1 MKGYVPQ
8 SGRTA
13 TAGGDFSHQAMM
25 TWDTIAHVKEKHD
38 IPLVVKGVMHGDDA
52 KRCVDAGVDVIY
64 VSNHGGR
71 QLDHTKACVDALPEV
86 AEAVAGRVP
95 VVVDGGFMRG
105 ADVVKGLCLG
115 ANFVGMGRFEG
126 LAMAAGGYAGLMQGL
141 KILEQ
146 EIRISMALLGA
157 SDLAALNASLVER
170 SVPLADPSVLSAFPL
185 IDDY

>member
-1 MKGYVPQ
+1 
-8 SGRTA
+8 
-13 TAGGDFSHQAMM
+13 M

-52 KRCVDAGVDVIY
+52 KRCVEAGDVIY

-105 ADVVKGLCLG
+105 ADVVKGFAWAQTLSAWG
-115 ANFVGMGRFEG
+115 G
-126 LAMAAGGYAGLMQGL
+126 L
-141 KILEQ
+141 
-146 EIRISMALLGA
+146 R
-157 SDLAALNASLVER
+157 DWPWRLAAT
-170 SVPLADPSVLSAFPL
+170 LA
-185 IDDY
+185 